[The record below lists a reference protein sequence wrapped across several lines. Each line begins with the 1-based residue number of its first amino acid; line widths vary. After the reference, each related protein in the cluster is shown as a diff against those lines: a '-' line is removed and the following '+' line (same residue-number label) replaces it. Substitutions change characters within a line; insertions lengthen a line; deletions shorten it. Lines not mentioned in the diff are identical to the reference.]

1 MRESRGFTLIEMI
14 VTVAIIGILAAVAWP
29 LFQSQSLK
37 KTRTDGQIALLSARQ
52 ALVSFRSDNGAYP
65 ADTTNA
71 TNALKAYRPTAADA
85 PVEDCVAG
93 RGYQAGNLNSC
104 KGYYTLS
111 VTWADANSFTL
122 LATLNSPNTDPECG
136 NLTLDHL
143 GTKGITG
150 TATVRRCW
158 GE

>member
-1 MRESRGFTLIEMI
+1 MTITSADKGFTLIEMI

-29 LFQSQSLK
+29 LYESQSMK

-52 ALVSFRSDNGAYP
+52 ALVSFRSENGGYPSDN
-65 ADTTNA
+65 
-71 TNALKAYRPTAADA
+71 TAAKTAASLNA
-85 PVEDCVAG
+85 P
-93 RGYQAGNLNSC
+93 L
-104 KGYYTLS
+104 
-111 VTWADANSFTL
+111 
-122 LATLNSPNTDPECG
+122 TDPECG
-136 NLTLDHL
+136 DLTLDHL